1 MTDSRLINSDL
12 TPYLTGKITEKLDLA
27 DIEGAISVIESLTS
41 RDMIFFSD
49 ADKNIPEENSGLFYE
64 SLINAHKNGVI
75 LAAVYPDSADID
87 AIETL
92 LSEYH
97 NNCLSEPVVDAKD
110 PHFEIIAAALR
121 YLPDGM
127 PHTFV
132 YVDDSDTNY
141 GEMLDFQ
148 ELSDDLLIKSPD
160 IYSNDISISG
170 DHTGDDSDNIT
181 PLTPEEIEADL
192 HISRVENLF
201 IWANSLDS
209 EIQSA
214 ADDMRTLT
222 AKLKTAANTT
232 EDIQKL
238 VTGLTT
244 TKADNVSWS
253 FADYYNK
260 FGKNNNN
267 FKVFADKCDFDNE
280 RLLNKYWSGFKI
292 SRNTFSQYRAISFH
306 SFKNHCDYFLIMSRA
321 NTQPQSLVIAAD
333 EGTYTRKEIPG
344 SGAYNYAVI
353 LGATSGLFTSIER
366 VYKFGDH
373 VYYMPDQTVNKNKS
387 YTDTK
392 GWSLTGGVSF
402 KGGTQNN
409 ALAADATSSFSAS
422 VSHTSATTWQGQDY
436 EVIPKPN
443 GSWLARWLLDVDYPG
458 FADGGWIISTAAKSS
473 VTLRTESI
481 WASTSRNFMIKGR
494 ALWYEG
500 FAWCHDSWILGYPK
514 YWCAVTHSGNF
525 VNITLPR
532 PPRIALTDNST
543 DGGKEGK
550 LYSTKLYTD
559 ENWTAKADVN
569 WIELESTS
577 GGQVAGVDFYYTVT
591 PNNTGKTRTGYIT
604 IQAGKDKAV
613 LKFVQSAY

>member
-1 MTDSRLINSDL
+1 M
-12 TPYLTGKITEKLDLA
+12 
-27 DIEGAISVIESLTS
+27 
-41 RDMIFFSD
+41 
-49 ADKNIPEENSGLFYE
+49 
-64 SLINAHKNGVI
+64 
-75 LAAVYPDSADID
+75 
-87 AIETL
+87 
-92 LSEYH
+92 
-97 NNCLSEPVVDAKD
+97 SEPVVDAKD
-110 PHFEIIAAALR
+110 PHFEIIAVALR
-121 YLPDGM
+121 YLSDGM

-148 ELSDDLLIKSPD
+148 EISGDVLIKSPD

-170 DHTGDDSDNIT
+170 DHTGDASENIT

-201 IWANSLDS
+201 IWANSLAS

-222 AKLKTAANTT
+222 EKLKTAANTT

-344 SGAYNYAVI
+344 SGANNYAVI

-366 VYKFGDH
+366 VYKFGNH

-436 EVIPKPN
+436 EIIPQPN
-443 GSWLARWLLDVDYPG
+443 GNWRARWCLNVDYPS
-458 FADGGWIISTAAKSS
+458 FEDGWHISTAAKDS
-473 VTLRTESI
+473 VSLNTESI
-481 WASTSRNFMIKGR
+481 WESTEKNFKVRARAS
-494 ALWYEG
+494 WWEG
-500 FAWCHDSWILGYPK
+500 FSWCHASWILGYPR
-514 YWCAVTHSGNF
+514 YSCAVTHAGSW
-525 VNITLPR
+525 VNISLPR
-532 PPRIALTDNST
+532 PPRIALEKISESGT
-543 DGGKEGK
+543 KEGK
-550 LYSTKLYTD
+550 LYSVKLYAD
-559 ENWTAKADVN
+559 GNWTAKSDSD
-569 WIELESTS
+569 WITLQKNS
-577 GGQVAGVDFYYTVT
+577 GGESAGTDFYYTAA
-591 PNNTGKTRTGYIT
+591 PNDTDSTRTAHIT
-604 IQAGKDKAV
+604 INAGKDGKAI
-613 LKFVQSAY
+613 LEFVQSAY

>member
-1 MTDSRLINSDL
+1 M